1 MNNSITIKNKPSLET
16 VVRNTHKNTREQAR
30 DYFNSR
36 GINNESI
43 DKFLLGILEQ
53 RYMIPVF
60 NKDGEVVYVKF
71 RINPADESSEFV
83 AKAMGSK
90 KPMPKYEIYPASA
103 KPILVGEDQ
112 LAKSTSVDVLI
123 CNGELDRIITIQN
136 GAKMPVV
143 TGGCSA
149 QEFKNE
155 WIDALKNMR
164 NIYICL
170 KSDSDVEELA
180 NRISDRIPSAS
191 VYKVSLPFDEKG
203 KDLTD
208 YFVEKRGTT
217 EDLFTKYS
225 AFCCGAKPI
234 DPTKFKELTVEDI
247 ANVLDSTIK
256 YDFEAKCIIFLA
268 MILTYTESDQLNIMI
283 NGDSSSGKSYNVSE
297 VSKLFPEQDVL
308 FYGKTTPNAF
318 YYSVKLR
325 KTDED
330 GQMYMDLERRIMI
343 FIEQPDTKLQANL
356 RSLLSHDK
364 KRIPFAITNKG
375 KKGENTAC
383 EGYMLGFPS
392 TFFCS
397 ANMLINEQEQ
407 TRCLIISPE
416 TTKEKVL
423 AGINTCLDKS
433 RNKKAYDKRIEN
445 DEIRNQLI
453 ERILYIK
460 GLNIDTINVGD
471 IDYLKNKFM
480 KNRKGIQPKAQREI
494 SHFISL
500 VKGMALINAPFRM
513 VDGQL
518 TTTRK
523 DVDEAMKLWEPLSKN
538 ISFGVSAQTFDFY
551 KNIILTA
558 YFKKNE
564 NNAGPAKSVTYR
576 DIAKEYFSQYGSYPN
591 MENIRKQY
599 VPALEI
605 ASLISYSK
613 GSDNDKRMS
622 SIMPLV
628 FFNDDMEEQV

>member
-1 MNNSITIKNKPSLET
+1 MSNSKKIKSSLET

-36 GINNESI
+36 GINDESI
-43 DKFLLGILEQ
+43 DKFLLGILEH

-60 NKDGEVVYVKF
+60 NKDGEAVYVKL
-71 RINPADESSEFV
+71 RINPADESSESV

-90 KPMPKYEIYPASA
+90 KPMPKYEIRPAGA

-123 CNGELDRIITIQN
+123 CNGELDRIIAIQE
-136 GAKMPVV
+136 GVKMPVV

-149 QEFKNE
+149 QEFKDE

-164 NIYICL
+164 NIYIHL
-170 KSDSDVEELA
+170 KNDSDVEELA
-180 NRISDRIPSAS
+180 NRISDKIPSAS
-191 VYKVSLPFDEKG
+191 IYKISLPFDKTD

-208 YFVEKRGTT
+208 YFVEKRGTA
-217 EDLFTKYS
+217 EELFSEYS
-225 AFCCGAKPI
+225 NFYRGAKPI
-234 DPTKFKELTVEDI
+234 DPSKFKEMTVEDI

-256 YDFEAKCIIFLA
+256 YDYETKCIIFLA

-325 KTDED
+325 RTDED

-375 KKGENTAC
+375 KKGENAAC

-407 TRCLIISPE
+407 TRCLILSPE

-433 RNKKAYDKRIEN
+433 RDKKAYDKRIES
-445 DEIRNQLI
+445 DEMRNQLI

-471 IDYLKNKFM
+471 INYVKNKFM
-480 KNRKGIQPKAQREI
+480 GNRKKVQPKAQREI
-494 SHFISL
+494 SHFLSL
-500 VKGMALINAPFRM
+500 VKAMALINAPFRM
-513 VDGQL
+513 IDGQL

-523 DVDEAMKLWEPLSKN
+523 DVDEAMKLWKPLSKN

-551 KNIILTA
+551 KNIILSA

-564 NNAGPAKSVTYR
+564 GNTGPARSVTYR
-576 DIAKEYFSQYGSYPN
+576 DVAKEYYNQYGSYPN

-599 VPALEI
+599 VPALET

-628 FFNDDMEEQV
+628 FFNNDMEEQA